1 MLSIIGLLAQQ
12 MGGFGLKQTNKTPPT
27 KKKKKKKKLLRFH
40 QFLNFL

>member
-1 MLSIIGLLAQQ
+1 MLSIIGLMSKK
-12 MGGFGLKQTNKTPPT
+12 MGGFGPNQKKKTPPK